1 MSKTPQPTSA
11 SPPTVEGFLRT
22 VQRSGL
28 LDRETLQTLLRSL
41 PVERRND
48 PEAVADHLIRAG
60 RLTLFQ
66 ARKLLAG
73 ASLGLVLGPFHVL
86 APIARGGMGTVYLAR
101 DTRSGQLIALKVLPP
116 KKAREEER
124 LLARFRREM
133 EMSQRVSH
141 PHLAWTYEV
150 GVWHGVYYI
159 AMEYIPGR
167 SLYRLIHDEGPLAVP
182 RLARLFAEVCLALDH
197 AHNQG
202 LIHRDLKPSNI
213 IITPNDHAK
222 VLDLGLALMEGEI
235 QGEREVIGGEGYVVG
250 TMDYIAPEQTTD
262 PSKVDARCDVY
273 SLGCTIYFA
282 VTGRPP
288 FPGGTSKDKIKRHR
302 SEEPMPIPQLNPDV
316 PPAFIGL
323 VRRMMVKDPE
333 VRLPSAAAARHELLA
348 WADKG
353 SGLPLD
359 RPEDIGYEQAV
370 ALLESKEPS
379 AEQINAEVLPADAE
393 ASPQEEGS
401 EEPPKEESPADA
413 PAKEESI
420 PKGIPVGIPVTS
432 RPKPKRPTGVV
443 LPDPAKLRLH
453 DEPPPSEPAFWL
465 RYVIPVAI
473 GVVLGL
479 MVLLLLWLLLR
490 R

>member
-1 MSKTPQPTSA
+1 MPKTPPPTSA
-11 SPPTVEGFLRT
+11 TPPTVEGFLKT
-22 VQRSGL
+22 VLRSGL
-28 LDRETLQTLLRSL
+28 LDREALQTLLRTL
-41 PVERRND
+41 PLERRND
-48 PEAVADHLIRAG
+48 ADAVADHLVKAG

-73 ASLGLVLGPFHVL
+73 ASLGLALGPFHVL
-86 APIARGGMGTVYLAR
+86 APIAKGGMGTVYLAR
-101 DTRSGQLIALKVLPP
+101 DTRSGQMVALKVLPP

-133 EMSQRVSH
+133 EMCQRVSH

-167 SLYRLIHDEGPLAVP
+167 SLYRLIHDEGPLPVP
-182 RLARLFAEVCLALDH
+182 RAARLFAEVCLALDH

-222 VLDLGLALMEGEI
+222 VLDLGLALMEGEL

-262 PSKVDARCDVY
+262 PSKVDPRCDVY
-273 SLGCTIYFA
+273 SLGCTIYFT
-282 VTGRPP
+282 VTGRQP
-288 FPGGTSKDKIKRHR
+288 FPGGTSKDKIMRHR
-302 SEEPMPIPQLNPDV
+302 GEEPTPIPQLNANV

-323 VRRMMVKDPE
+323 VRWMMVKDPE
-333 VRLPSAAAARHELLA
+333 NRLPSAAAARHELLT

-359 RPEDIGYEQAV
+359 RPEDVGYEQAV
-370 ALLESKEPS
+370 ALLEAKEPS
-379 AEQINAEVLPADAE
+379 AEQIIAEVLPADEE
-393 ASPQEEGS
+393 ASPREEPPKD
-401 EEPPKEESPADA
+401 EALADAPPKEES
-413 PAKEESI
+413 I
-420 PKGIPVGIPVTS
+420 PEAIPVGIPVTS
-432 RPKPKRPTGVV
+432 RPRPKRPSRVG
-443 LPDPAKLRLH
+443 LPDPGKHRAR
-453 DEPPPSEPAFWL
+453 DESRPAGIAPWL
-465 RYVIPVAI
+465 LYAIPVAA
-473 GVVLGL
+473 GMVLGL
-479 MVLLLLWLLLR
+479 VVLLLLWVLLR